1 MVETAK
7 NGIGCDGW
15 FTGPEWQQAVS
26 RRLERLFLLTK
37 LYLTVP
43 GFRTVFIDV
52 LIKPYA
58 NIFAPAKKIREDEI
72 TKDQWWQLLHGVGAS
87 PQEIRTVLSK
97 LGFDPWY
104 APLRDPSVRKLIRN

>member
-1 MVETAK
+1 MVETTK

-15 FTGPEWQQAVS
+15 FTSPEWQQAVS
-26 RRLERLFLLTK
+26 RRLERLSLFTK
-37 LYLTVP
+37 LHQTVP
-43 GFRTVFIDV
+43 AFRTVYIDV

-58 NIFAPAKKIREDEI
+58 NIFARRREIRADEI

-104 APLRDPSVRKLIRN
+104 TPLGDPSVRKLIRT